1 MRDAMIDWLG
11 LSPGNPSIAPLE
23 TQQAARLAE
32 IHAHSFARSW
42 SPIDFERMLA
52 DRAIIGDG
60 LFIGRDGVIQ
70 GFCLSRVVLDEAEI
84 LTIAIA
90 PALRARGYSRTLLEK
105 HLEALRLRRVASVHL
120 EVDEGNAPA
129 RALYRR
135 FGFVETGRRAAY
147 YQKADGS
154 QATALTMTLAV

>member
-1 MRDAMIDWLG
+1 MIDWLAR
-11 LSPGNPSIAPLE
+11 SPARPSIAPLE
-23 TQQAARLAE
+23 TDRTARLAE
-32 IHAHSFARSW
+32 IHAHSFARPW
-42 SPIDFERMLA
+42 SPIDFERMLT

-60 LFIGRDGVIQ
+60 LFLGRDGVVQ
-70 GFCLSRVVLDEAEI
+70 GFCLSRIVLDEAEI

-90 PALRARGYSRTLLEK
+90 PGLRGRGYSRALLEK

-135 FGFVETGRRAAY
+135 FGFLVTGRRAGY
-147 YQKADGS
+147 YPKADGS
-154 QATALTMTLAV
+154 QAAALTMTLAL

>member
-1 MRDAMIDWLG
+1 MIDWLSR
-11 LSPGNPSIAPLE
+11 SPARPSIAPLE
-23 TQQAARLAE
+23 TDQAARLAE
-32 IHAHSFARSW
+32 IHAHAFARSW
-42 SPIDFERMLA
+42 NSIDFERMLA

-60 LFIGRDGVIQ
+60 LFIGRDGVVQ
-70 GFCLSRVVLDEAEI
+70 GFCLSRTVLDEAEI
-84 LTIAIA
+84 LTIAIM
-90 PALRARGYSRTLLEK
+90 PGLRGKGYSRALLEK

-135 FGFVETGRRAAY
+135 FGFVETGRRAGY

-154 QATALTMTLAV
+154 HATALTMTLAL

>member
-1 MRDAMIDWLG
+1 MIEWLG
-11 LSPGNPSIAPLE
+11 LSPAKPSVAPLE
-23 TQQAARLAE
+23 TDHAARLSE
-32 IHAHSFARSW
+32 IHAHSFARPW
-42 SPIDFERMLA
+42 SPIDFERMLT

-60 LFIGRDGVIQ
+60 LFFGRDGVPQ
-70 GFCLSRVVLDEAEI
+70 GFCLSRIVIDEAEI

-90 PALRARGYSRTLLEK
+90 PGLRRRGYSRTLLEK
-105 HLEALRLRRVASVHL
+105 HLEVLRMRRVASVHL

-135 FGFVETGRRAAY
+135 FGFVETGRRAGY

-154 QATALTMTLAV
+154 QATALTMTLAL